1 MNILELDQKALLAV
15 HDFLIGRNV
24 VLDTIIKILA
34 EYSIYLVPVVLLILW
49 FTVKKQREA
58 LFLAFIN
65 CMFSW
70 FILTKLIISNIWF
83 RPRPDLAILNIKE
96 VIFHRPDY
104 SFPSDHATTLF
115 ALTFALY
122 LFGYKKAG
130 HWFLALAILVSI
142 ARVAVGVHFPFDIVG
157 GIISAGFGTVII
169 YLVKRPLLQYVYKPI
184 VAILKKV
191 RLA

>member
-1 MNILELDQKALLAV
+1 MNILDTDQKALVAV
-15 HDFLIGRNV
+15 HDFLIGRNI
-24 VLDTIIKILA
+24 VLDKVILYLA
-34 EYSIYLVPVVLLILW
+34 EYAIYVVPIILLILW

-70 FILTKLIISNIWF
+70 FVLTKLIISNIWF
-83 RPRPDLAILNIKE
+83 RPRPDLAMLNIKE

-104 SFPSDHATTLF
+104 SFPSDHATALF
-115 ALTFALY
+115 ALTFGLY

-142 ARVAVGVHFPFDIVG
+142 ARVAVGVHYPFDILG
-157 GIISAGFGTVII
+157 GIISAGIGTVII
-169 YLVKRPLLQYVYKPI
+169 YMAKEPILKYLYKPL
-184 VAILKKV
+184 VSLLKKV